1 YLPAVG
7 RGGEGAPAPV
17 GLAAEKRNGDLVRR
31 LVAEGLVTAVH
42 DLSDGGLLV
51 ALAEMAMSSG
61 IGARTGAAPSGVA
74 PNAFW
79 FGEDQGRYLLTI
91 KPELAEAVIRAG
103 QQAQVPML
111 QLGITGGDALTLPGE
126 RPILL
131 STLSER
137 FEGWLPAYMA
147 AGAT

>member
-17 GLAAEKRNGDLVRR
+17 GLAAEKRNGDRVRR

-51 ALAEMAMSSG
+51 ALAEMAMGSG
-61 IGARTGAAPSGVA
+61 IGARTLAAPSGVA

-79 FGEDQGRYLLTI
+79 FGEDQGRYILTI
-91 KPELAEAVIRAG
+91 KPDLVEAVIGAG

-111 QLGITGGDALTLPGE
+111 RIGTTGGGALTPPGG
-126 RPILL
+126 RPHPLAGVGGG
-131 STLSER
+131 
-137 FEGWLPAYMA
+137 FAGWAPGVY
-147 AGAT
+147 